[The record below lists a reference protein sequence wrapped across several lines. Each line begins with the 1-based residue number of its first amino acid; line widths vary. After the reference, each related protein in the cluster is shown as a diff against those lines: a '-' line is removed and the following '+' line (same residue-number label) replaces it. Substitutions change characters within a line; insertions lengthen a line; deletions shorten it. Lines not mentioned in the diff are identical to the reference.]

1 MSDHF
6 AKIGGNTEFNFRP
19 MMDESFFILER
30 KEKMIKLEHVTK
42 TFQTRN
48 GNVNAVRDVS
58 LEIQDGEI
66 FGIIGFSGAGK
77 STLVRCINLLEKPEQ
92 GAVYFDDKDLLKL
105 SDKEL
110 RLKRQ
115 EMGMIFQHFNLMRSR
130 TVFENIAFPLRHMKM
145 KDDEIQKRVDSLL
158 ELIELKDRKD
168 SYPSQLSGGQKQ
180 RVAIA
185 RALATRPKVLLC
197 DEATSALDPHT
208 TQQILQLIRR
218 INKELNLTVILI
230 THEMAVVKDICD
242 RVAVMEN
249 GKVVEEGNIVDVFS
263 HPKMPVTKNFI
274 NTTNN
279 LGKIDELLENKHPLV
294 QIDSNQRLVKL
305 SYQSGNT
312 KEALISTI
320 SRKYNVDCSIIF
332 GNVEI
337 VHDVPFGTLICVLTG
352 KQEDME
358 SALQL
363 CEDNQVQVEVM
374 K

>member
-6 AKIGGNTEFNFRP
+6 TNIGGNTKFNFRP
-19 MMDESFFILER
+19 ITDESFFILER
-30 KEKMIKLEHVTK
+30 KDRMIKLEHVTK

-48 GNVNAVRDVS
+48 GNVHAVRDVS

-105 SDKEL
+105 SEKEL

-145 KDDEIQKRVDSLL
+145 KEDEIQRRVNSLL

-249 GKVVEEGNIVDVFS
+249 GKVVEEGNIVEVFS
-263 HPKMPVTKNFI
+263 HPSMPVTKNFI

-279 LGKIDELLENKHPLV
+279 LGKINELLENEHPLV
-294 QIDSNQRLVKL
+294 QIDSNQTLVKL

-320 SRKYNVDCSIIF
+320 SREYNVDCSIIF

-352 KQEDME
+352 KKENMQK
-358 SALQL
+358 ALQL

>member
-1 MSDHF
+1 
-6 AKIGGNTEFNFRP
+6 
-19 MMDESFFILER
+19 
-30 KEKMIKLEHVTK
+30 MIRLEHVTK
-42 TFQTRN
+42 TFLTKN
-48 GNVNAVRDVS
+48 GNVHAVKDVS

-77 STLVRCINLLEKPEQ
+77 STLVRCINLLEKPES
-92 GAVYFDDKDLLKL
+92 GSVIFEGKDLLKL

-110 RLKRQ
+110 REKRQ
-115 EMGMIFQHFNLMRSR
+115 QMGMIFQHFNLMRSR
-130 TVFENIAFPLRHMKM
+130 TIYENIAFPLRHMRLKEE
-145 KDDEIQKRVDSLL
+145 EIKKRVMSLL
-158 ELIELKDRKD
+158 ELIELQDRKD

-185 RALATRPKVLLC
+185 RALASRPKVLLC

-208 TQQILQLIRR
+208 TQQILQLIKR

-242 RVAVMEN
+242 RVAVMED

-279 LGKIDELLENKHPLV
+279 LGKIQDLLDADHPLV
-294 QIDSNQRLVKL
+294 QIQKNQKLVKL
-305 SYQSGNT
+305 SYQSTNT
-312 KEALISTI
+312 KEALISVL
-320 SRKYNVDCSIIF
+320 SRDYDVDCSIIF

-337 VHDVPFGTLICVLTG
+337 VHDVPLGILVCVLTG
-352 KQEDME
+352 
-358 SALQL
+358 SAENIEKALEICRQ
-363 CEDNQVQVEVM
+363 NKVSVEVM

>member
-6 AKIGGNTEFNFRP
+6 TNIGGNTKFNFRP
-19 MMDESFFILER
+19 ITDESFFILER
-30 KEKMIKLEHVTK
+30 KDRMIKLEHVTK

-48 GNVNAVRDVS
+48 GNVHAVRDVS

-105 SDKEL
+105 SEKEL

-145 KDDEIQKRVDSLL
+145 KEDEIQRRVNSLL

-180 RVAIA
+180 RVAIS

-249 GKVVEEGNIVDVFS
+249 GKVVEEGNIVEVFS
-263 HPKMPVTKNFI
+263 HPSMPVTKNFI

-279 LGKIDELLENKHPLV
+279 LGKINELLENEHPLV
-294 QIDSNQRLVKL
+294 QIDSNQTLVKL

-320 SRKYNVDCSIIF
+320 SREYNVDCSIIF

-352 KQEDME
+352 KKENMQK
-358 SALQL
+358 ALQL

>member
-6 AKIGGNTEFNFRP
+6 TNIGGNTKFNFRP
-19 MMDESFFILER
+19 ITDESFFILER
-30 KEKMIKLEHVTK
+30 KDRMIKLEHVTK

-48 GNVNAVRDVS
+48 GNVHAVRDVS

-105 SDKEL
+105 SEKEL

-145 KDDEIQKRVDSLL
+145 KEDEIQRRVNSLL

-185 RALATRPKVLLC
+185 RAFATRPKVLLC

-249 GKVVEEGNIVDVFS
+249 GKVVEEGNIVEVFS
-263 HPKMPVTKNFI
+263 HPSMPVTKNFI

-279 LGKIDELLENKHPLV
+279 LGKINELLENEHPLV
-294 QIDSNQRLVKL
+294 QIDSNQTLVKL

-320 SRKYNVDCSIIF
+320 SREYNVDCSIIF

-352 KQEDME
+352 KKENMQK
-358 SALQL
+358 ALQL

>member
-1 MSDHF
+1 
-6 AKIGGNTEFNFRP
+6 
-19 MMDESFFILER
+19 
-30 KEKMIKLEHVTK
+30 MIKLEHVTK

-48 GNVNAVRDVS
+48 GNVHAVRDVS

-105 SDKEL
+105 SEKEL

-145 KDDEIQKRVDSLL
+145 KEDEIQKRVNSLL

-249 GKVVEEGNIVDVFS
+249 GKVVEEGNIVEVFS
-263 HPKMPVTKNFI
+263 HPSMPVTKNFI

-279 LGKIDELLENKHPLV
+279 LGKINELLENEHPLV
-294 QIDSNQRLVKL
+294 QIDSNQTLVKL

-320 SRKYNVDCSIIF
+320 SREYNVDCSIIF

-352 KQEDME
+352 KKENMQK
-358 SALQL
+358 ALQL

>member
-1 MSDHF
+1 
-6 AKIGGNTEFNFRP
+6 
-19 MMDESFFILER
+19 
-30 KEKMIKLEHVTK
+30 
-42 TFQTRN
+42 
-48 GNVNAVRDVS
+48 
-58 LEIQDGEI
+58 
-66 FGIIGFSGAGK
+66 
-77 STLVRCINLLEKPEQ
+77 
-92 GAVYFDDKDLLKL
+92 
-105 SDKEL
+105 
-110 RLKRQ
+110 
-115 EMGMIFQHFNLMRSR
+115 
-130 TVFENIAFPLRHMKM
+130 MKM
-145 KDDEIQKRVDSLL
+145 KEDEIQRRVNSLL

-249 GKVVEEGNIVDVFS
+249 GKVVEEGNIVEVFS
-263 HPKMPVTKNFI
+263 HPSMPVTKNFI

-279 LGKIDELLENKHPLV
+279 LGKINELLENEHPLV
-294 QIDSNQRLVKL
+294 QIDSNQTLVKL

-320 SRKYNVDCSIIF
+320 SREYNVDCSIIF
-332 GNVEI
+332 GMLKLCMMF
-337 VHDVPFGTLICVLTG
+337 HLVL
-352 KQEDME
+352 
-358 SALQL
+358 
-363 CEDNQVQVEVM
+363 
-374 K
+374 

>member
-6 AKIGGNTEFNFRP
+6 TNIGGNTKFNFRP
-19 MMDESFFILER
+19 ITDESFFILER
-30 KEKMIKLEHVTK
+30 KDRMIKLEHVTK

-48 GNVNAVRDVS
+48 GNVHAVRDVS
-58 LEIQDGEI
+58 LEIQDGEV

-105 SDKEL
+105 SEKEL

-145 KDDEIQKRVDSLL
+145 KEDEIQRRVNSLL
-158 ELIELKDRKD
+158 ELIELEDRKD

-249 GKVVEEGNIVDVFS
+249 GKVVEEGNIVEVFS
-263 HPKMPVTKNFI
+263 HPSMPVTKNFI

-279 LGKIDELLENKHPLV
+279 LGKINELLENEHPLV
-294 QIDSNQRLVKL
+294 QIDSNQTLVKL

-320 SRKYNVDCSIIF
+320 SREYNVDCSIIF

-352 KQEDME
+352 TKENMQK
-358 SALQL
+358 ALQL